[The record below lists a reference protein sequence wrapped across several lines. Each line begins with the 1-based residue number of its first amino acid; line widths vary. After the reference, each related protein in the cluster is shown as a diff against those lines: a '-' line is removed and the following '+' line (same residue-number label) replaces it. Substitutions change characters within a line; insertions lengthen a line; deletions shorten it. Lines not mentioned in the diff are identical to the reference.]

1 MANSN
6 TSSARNWAGNI
17 LYSSSQISAPT
28 SRSDLQALVTNSE
41 SLKALGT
48 RHSFNS
54 IADTSGIHISSR
66 DLGQGVTIDPA
77 GKTVTVD
84 AGVRYGELAQ
94 ILWEH
99 GFALPNLAS
108 LPHISVAGAC
118 ATATHGSGNAH
129 GNLATSVESFEIVA
143 GTGSVR
149 TCSPELDGERFNG
162 MVVHLGALGVV
173 TKITL
178 RVIPQFL
185 IAQTV
190 YENLPMEEL
199 YRSFDKITGSAYS
212 VSLFTDWRAPSINQ
226 VWLKE
231 KVETLDVLK
240 PDPVF
245 YGARP
250 ASMDV
255 HPVAGVSAESCSTQC
270 GIPGPWHERLPHFK
284 LSHTPSVGAELQSE
298 YFVRREHAVEA
309 IQRIH
314 GLREQISP
322 LLMISEI
329 RTVAA
334 DQLWLSP
341 CYRGNSVGLHF
352 TWHREPE
359 KVQELLPILEEAL
372 QDIDPIP
379 HWGKISTVPAGV
391 LESRYSKL
399 NDFRQLVEEFDP
411 EGRCAN
417 DFLRRSAL
425 AL

>member
-1 MANSN
+1 MTNSK
-6 TSSARNWAGNI
+6 TSSERNWAGNI

-54 IADTSGIHISSR
+54 IADTSGIHISTR
-66 DLGQGVTIDPA
+66 DLGQGVALDPA
-77 GKTVTVD
+77 RKTVTVD

-94 ILWEH
+94 ILWKQ

-118 ATATHGSGNAH
+118 ATATHGSGNAQ
-129 GNLATSVESFEIVA
+129 GNLATSVESFEIVT
-143 GTGSVR
+143 GTGGMR
-149 TCSPELDGERFNG
+149 MCSRELDGERFHG

-190 YENLPMEEL
+190 YKDLPHEEL
-199 YRSFDKITGSAYS
+199 YRNFDQITGSAYS

-231 KVETLDVLK
+231 KVGAMDVLK
-240 PDPVF
+240 PRQEF

-250 ASMDV
+250 ASVDV

-284 LSHTPSVGAELQSE
+284 LTHTPSVGAELQSE
-298 YFVRREHAVEA
+298 YFVQREHAVEA

-352 TWHREPE
+352 TWRSEP
-359 KVQELLPILEEAL
+359 KKIQELLPILEETL
-372 QDIDPIP
+372 QDLDPIP
-379 HWGKISTVPAGV
+379 HWGKISTLPAAV

-399 NDFRQLVEEFDP
+399 NDFRKLVEEFDP

-417 DFLRRSAL
+417 EFLREGVLPS
-425 AL
+425 